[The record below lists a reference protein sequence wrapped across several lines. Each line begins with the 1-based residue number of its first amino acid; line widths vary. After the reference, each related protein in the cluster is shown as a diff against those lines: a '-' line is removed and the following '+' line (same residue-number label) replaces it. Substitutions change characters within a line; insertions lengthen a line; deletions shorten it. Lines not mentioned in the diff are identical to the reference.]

1 MSQSF
6 KELFCVRCTDIGLVC
21 NSVISGSSEERVM
34 ENTIR
39 HMFEFHAIKEE
50 EMTTCMRLKIRENI
64 HSLSG

>member
-6 KELFCVRCTDIGLVC
+6 EEFDPLFYVRCIDIGLVC

-50 EMTTCMRLKIRENI
+50 EMTTCMKLKIREKI
-64 HSLSG
+64 YL